1 MPAQKKTTTRV
12 LQKFLHKF
20 GPKNTHILP
29 KVLNEF
35 CKSCYTNFTKVFTQ
49 MLQKLGHTCCKSCY
63 TNFRKDFTE
72 ILHKECIATAVP
84 QVGADVQIATD
95 IEAACAPLARCD
107 AAIAQVG
114 LPLGLIPSKRR
125 DRAAVATVLRFRT
138 FCRRSW
144 GSSSLDEITYV
155 STMRQP

>member
-1 MPAQKKTTTRV
+1 
-12 LQKFLHKF
+12 
-20 GPKNTHILP
+20 
-29 KVLNEF
+29 
-35 CKSCYTNFTKVFTQ
+35 
-49 MLQKLGHTCCKSCY
+49 MLQKLGHTWYKSFY

-84 QVGADVQIATD
+84 QVGARVQIATD

-125 DRAAVATVLRFRT
+125 DRAAIATVLRLRT

-144 GSSSLDEITYV
+144 GTIRAAEAEQVQGGARIREPSHLRGDDGPQVGARVQIA
-155 STMRQP
+155 TMARWGHLHETRLYARLH

>member
-1 MPAQKKTTTRV
+1 
-12 LQKFLHKF
+12 
-20 GPKNTHILP
+20 
-29 KVLNEF
+29 
-35 CKSCYTNFTKVFTQ
+35 

-125 DRAAVATVLRFRT
+125 DRAAVATVYGSNMQTEANMAR
-138 FCRRSW
+138 W
-144 GSSSLDEITYV
+144 GHLHETRLYA
-155 STMRQP
+155 RLH